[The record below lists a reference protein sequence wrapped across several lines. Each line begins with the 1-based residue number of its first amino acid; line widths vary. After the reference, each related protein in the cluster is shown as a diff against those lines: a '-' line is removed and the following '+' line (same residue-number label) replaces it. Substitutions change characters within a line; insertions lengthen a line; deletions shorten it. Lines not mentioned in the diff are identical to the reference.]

1 MNELVEINHS
11 YSKGEFIIKADK
23 SVKRVEVILS
33 DTGISIAKVIVE
45 TKDELQREN

>member
-11 YSKGEFIIKADK
+11 YSKGEFRIKADK

-33 DTGISIAKVIVE
+33 DTGISIAKVIVDV
-45 TKDELQREN
+45 KNEL